1 MARIAASEQSEQP
14 PTLDQIRAAL
24 VESRAR
30 WDVIRLLEQIP
41 MSLSTIYA
49 VMGGKP
55 VGADTLR
62 FFERWYHDHG
72 RRLDAPPLPTEEE
85 TRAHLEAVR
94 ASVAAGSVL
103 ETAKALNVTTDA
115 VARLLTGC
123 WPRWSVHRKLRRWY
137 VAQSAGVD
145 GAG

>member
-1 MARIAASEQSEQP
+1 MARTPASEASEPP

-30 WDVIRLLEQIP
+30 WDVLRLLEQIP

-62 FFERWYHDHG
+62 FFERWYHEYG
-72 RRLDAPPLPTEEE
+72 RHLDAAPLPTEEE
-85 TRAHLEAVR
+85 TRTHIEAVR

-103 ETAKALNVTTDA
+103 GTAKAINVTTEAID
-115 VARLLTGC
+115 RLLAGS
-123 WPRWSVHRKLRRWY
+123 WPRWFVRRKLRAWY
-137 VAQSAGVD
+137 QQNNGRP
-145 GAG
+145 